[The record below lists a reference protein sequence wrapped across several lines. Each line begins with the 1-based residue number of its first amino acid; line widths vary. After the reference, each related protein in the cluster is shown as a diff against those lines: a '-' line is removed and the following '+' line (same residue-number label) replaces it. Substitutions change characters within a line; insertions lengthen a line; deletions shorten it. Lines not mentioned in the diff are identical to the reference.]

1 MPAVDNAALSE
12 TAFRSI
18 VAEKAQASRMATNTS
33 IDPTRSQGR
42 LVLRVAT
49 VQVCQRGGATPE
61 RRGATHF
68 RRLGTTVPEPGV
80 YARIINGRNETKTL
94 DARG

>member
-1 MPAVDNAALSE
+1 
-12 TAFRSI
+12 
-18 VAEKAQASRMATNTS
+18 MATNTS

-49 VQVCQRGGATPE
+49 VQVCQRAGATPE

-68 RRLGTTVPEPGV
+68 RRLGAAVPKPGV